1 VILGVGICLYVPAD
15 RLAFWA
21 TFVMVQGNA
30 HRLSEIS
37 YDVELYG
44 DTLFSQKMFFKEYCI
59 VLDLC
64 VRCFRTKAKGERH
77 HRLGRR
83 KIRGFILLLAV
94 YGHYR
99 VAGRSL
105 GSVPPFVEVCPT
117 ARMGATWY

>member
-1 VILGVGICLYVPAD
+1 VILGVGICLCVPAD

-44 DTLFSQKMFFKEYCI
+44 DTLFSQKMYFKEYCI

-64 VRCFRTKAKGERH
+64 VRCFHIKARDERH
-77 HRLGRR
+77 SCLGRD
-83 KIRGFILLLAV
+83 KIPGFILPLAA
-94 YGHYR
+94 YGNLR
-99 VAGRSL
+99 VAGNGR
-105 GSVPPFVEVCPT
+105 
-117 ARMGATWY
+117 

>member
-1 VILGVGICLYVPAD
+1 MILGVGICSCVPAD

-37 YDVELYG
+37 YDVESYG

-64 VRCFRTKAKGERH
+64 VRCFRTKARGECH
-77 HRLGRR
+77 SRLGRN
-83 KIRGFILLLAV
+83 KIRGFILLLAA
-94 YGHYR
+94 YGHLG
-99 VAGRSL
+99 VAGNGRCAL
-105 GSVPPFVEVCPT
+105 
-117 ARMGATWY
+117 